1 MRYPFHGSSSR
12 HGITCCRKRTIR
24 EGFKFLG
31 RAALRHAFAL
41 AFLEVCGG
49 LGAECPVG
57 LFGTLENSLLSE
69 KVLFE
74 LLKKPSHNNADK
86 IAVEGQLKRRP
97 SSHPLLTCSLAANP
111 SGQKPEKLVLPS
123 QSLRV
128 FWRIYKLQLAK
139 KPLKVSKE
147 KQKQYFGLIDKLPLT
162 PSPRLY
168 VAQDEEDDADLL
180 LVWTLAVSTPSNS
193 EAGSKFS
200 ANAAVWKERAPT
212 ETWTSTG
219 LLGPFILKE
228 SARPEESPRASST
241 VACRIQT
248 AVSDSLASDRPIS
261 LFGSQPLLDGVL
273 VNLACLLNL
282 HSLLLGPLW
291 HPLLFK
297 ASSCEFPVVRS
308 GSTAAPPATPQQPPG
323 RMRVPPSLQAHLY
336 TTRTLLYLPNR
347 YPSYVSSAIYC
358 RGAKGFR
365 NRGIGWEGAR
375 IQVKIRRGAA
385 VNHAGQVGF
394 KYGGMSLSNHFSYD
408 KFVAPKF
415 WPKPKSENPDWS
427 QLVKNGFFW
436 HSHITSAILPNAR
449 QSVISALTSHRVH
462 GIG

>member
-86 IAVEGQLKRRP
+86 IAVEGV
-97 SSHPLLTCSLAANP
+97 AANP

-128 FWRIYKLQLAK
+128 LWRIYRLQLTK

-147 KQKQYFGLIDKLPLT
+147 KQKQYFDLIDKLPLT

-219 LLGPFILKE
+219 LLGPFTLKE
-228 SARPEESPRASST
+228 SARPEEPPRASST

-282 HSLLLGPLW
+282 HSLLLGPL
-291 HPLLFK
+291 
-297 ASSCEFPVVRS
+297 
-308 GSTAAPPATPQQPPG
+308 
-323 RMRVPPSLQAHLY
+323 
-336 TTRTLLYLPNR
+336 
-347 YPSYVSSAIYC
+347 
-358 RGAKGFR
+358 
-365 NRGIGWEGAR
+365 
-375 IQVKIRRGAA
+375 
-385 VNHAGQVGF
+385 
-394 KYGGMSLSNHFSYD
+394 
-408 KFVAPKF
+408 
-415 WPKPKSENPDWS
+415 
-427 QLVKNGFFW
+427 
-436 HSHITSAILPNAR
+436 
-449 QSVISALTSHRVH
+449 
-462 GIG
+462 